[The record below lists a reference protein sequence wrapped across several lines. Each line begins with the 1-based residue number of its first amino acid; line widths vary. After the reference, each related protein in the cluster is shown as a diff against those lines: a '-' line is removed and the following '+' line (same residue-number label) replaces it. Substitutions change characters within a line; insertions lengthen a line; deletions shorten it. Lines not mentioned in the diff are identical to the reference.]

1 MKWAARVAQS
11 AEFIERLPQTYNA
24 EVEERS
30 SNFSGGQKQRLSIT
44 RGVIGHPKIL
54 ILDDATSA
62 LDARSE
68 KLVQEALAHELS
80 IQRRLLLPKKS
91 VPLLKPIV
99 FWCLMTGGWL
109 AVAPITNWCSIIGFI
124 EKFMPPRRHWKRGCT
139 NERLEKRR

>member
-68 KLVQEALAHELS
+68 KLVQEALAHELKHTTT
-80 IQRRLLLPKKS
+80 IIIAEKS

-99 FWCLMTGGWL
+99 FWCLMMGGWL
-109 AVAPITNWCSIIGFI
+109 AVAPITNWCSIIRFI
-124 EKFMPPRRHWKRGCT
+124 EKFMPPRRHWKRGVAH
-139 NERLEKRR
+139 ERLEKRR